1 METDSPAAI
10 LRRQFVAMALLSM
23 RRLIAGRVFKT
34 ILGLAGVPVVIS
46 ALLCGIFLF
55 RFGLQFTDPL
65 ERSPHGLP
73 VPQSMLSA
81 RGMLEVYRVIY
92 AGAFLHFG
100 LIFSAIAFASAAVRE
115 ETDEQT
121 LHHLYLQ
128 PIPRPLIVI
137 GKYLGFL
144 LVACPVFMLSMV
156 LTFSLLITPYG
167 FDGLRQ
173 VLATTPRLYYFGMET
188 AVIFLAMGCYAAL
201 FLALSHFFKN
211 NSYILFIYG
220 WEAATNWLPPVLKNF
235 SIAYYMKEMLPS
247 GSKVAEDPLALIADP
262 LHPLQ
267 SFLVLGAIIIG
278 GLLVASW
285 AASRKQV
292 LYGA

>member
-1 METDSPAAI
+1 MT
-10 LRRQFVAMALLSM
+10 LLSM
-23 RRLIAGRVFKT
+23 RRTIAGRVFKT
-34 ILGLAGVPVVIS
+34 VLGLAGVPVLIS
-46 ALLCGIFLF
+46 ALVCGVFLF

-65 ERSPHGLP
+65 ERTAFGLP

-81 RGMLEVYRVIY
+81 RGMMEVYRIIY
-92 AGAFLHFG
+92 STAFLHFG
-100 LIFSAIAFASAAVRE
+100 LILSAIAFASAAVRE

-128 PIPRPLIVI
+128 PIARPLIVL

-144 LVACPVFMLSMV
+144 LVAAPVFIIAMV
-156 LTFSLLITPYG
+156 LTFALLITPYG
-167 FDGLRQ
+167 LDGLRQ
-173 VLATTPRLYYFGMET
+173 VLATTPRAYYFGMET
-188 AVIFLAMGCYAAL
+188 AVIFLAMGCYASL

-211 NSYILFIYG
+211 NSYVLFIYG

-235 SIAYYMKEMLPS
+235 SIAYYMKEMLPI

-262 LHPLQ
+262 LHPIQ
-267 SFLVLGAIIIG
+267 SVLVLSAVIIG